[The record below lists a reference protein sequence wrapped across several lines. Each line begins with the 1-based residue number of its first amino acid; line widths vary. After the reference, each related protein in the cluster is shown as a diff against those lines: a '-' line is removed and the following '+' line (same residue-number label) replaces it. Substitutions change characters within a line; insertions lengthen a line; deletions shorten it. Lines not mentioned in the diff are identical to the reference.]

1 MLLGNS
7 EVKTQDYVGRDGSIK
22 KIILQTTDGLP
33 FRTSSS
39 GLGTPTSTKSLVY
52 TSSGGQN

>member
-1 MLLGNS
+1 MGNS
-7 EVKTQDYVGRDGSIK
+7 EVKTQDYVGRDGSTK